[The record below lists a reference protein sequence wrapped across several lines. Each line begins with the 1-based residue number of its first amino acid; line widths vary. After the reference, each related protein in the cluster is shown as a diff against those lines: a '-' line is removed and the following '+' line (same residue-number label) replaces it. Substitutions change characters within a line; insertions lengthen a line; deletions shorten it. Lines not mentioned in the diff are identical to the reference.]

1 MEIKT
6 RVNIPIKLYEQ
17 LQEQARKYS
26 NRNPNKR
33 MSFED
38 AVRILLHHLEEEMY
52 S

>member
-1 MEIKT
+1 MENKT
-6 RVNIPIKLYEQ
+6 RVNIPITIYEQ

-26 NRNPNKR
+26 KRDARKR

-38 AVRILLHHLEEEMY
+38 SVRILLHHLEEEMH